1 MVHAGVFGRRLFIF
15 SRGLEV
21 FRATSPSSVR
31 RLSRRRRHPFRC
43 RRRRREGRFLVVA
56 GTPLLL
62 LFLVVR
68 WKPPR
73 SHRNHGRSAP
83 EGLRSRPHDR
93 GRSHGGRGT
102 SRGACWCR
110 RRDRAAHDSIDC
122 YECTTNLSSPILGII
137 IFWWYFL

>member
-31 RLSRRRRHPFRC
+31 RLSRRRHPFRC

-56 GTPLLL
+56 GTPLL

-122 YECTTNLSSPILGII
+122 YECTPNLSSPILTVII